1 MLSIEISS
9 LSEGC
14 VEFKGRVLRQE
25 FRGQMK
31 FLDMSVDRSGEF
43 LQICS
48 WCKRVNLPESS
59 WVEAEE
65 AIRALDLLGSY
76 KLPQLTHGVC
86 PPCYEEV
93 TKHMV

>member
-1 MLSIEISS
+1 MELKISS
-9 LSEGC
+9 LSEEC

-25 FRGQMK
+25 FREQMK
-31 FLDMSVDRSGEF
+31 LLDMSVDRSGEF

-65 AIRALDLLGSY
+65 AIRALDLFGSY

-86 PPCYEEV
+86 PLAM
-93 TKHMV
+93 KK